1 MNAWRIAAL
10 SLLVLLILG
19 FFLFRLHARQQA
31 KHRRARARE
40 KQQHIENEQLVRS
53 LLAMDEAQYQ
63 NIKAQNADKSV

>member
-19 FFLFRLHARQQA
+19 FFLFRLHAR
-31 KHRRARARE
+31 E
-40 KQQHIENEQLVRS
+40 KQQHIENEQLVRT

-63 NIKAQNADKSV
+63 KIKAQNADKSV

>member
-31 KHRRARARE
+31 KHRRARE
-40 KQQHIENEQLVRS
+40 KQQHIENEQLVRT

-63 NIKAQNADKSV
+63 KIKAQNADKSV

>member
-1 MNAWRIAAL
+1 MNAWQIAAL

-40 KQQHIENEQLVRS
+40 KQHIENEQLVRT

-63 NIKAQNADKSV
+63 KIKAQNTDKSV